1 MKNLKKIS
9 AVLGCAAA
17 LFVTGCGSTG
27 DNRSTGQV
35 IDDTAIHTKVKAA
48 LVNDP
53 VVSGT
58 AINVDVER
66 GVVVL
71 TGAVNGNVEKI
82 KAEDIAR
89 GVNGVRSVENNLIVR
104 QAGPSTTRNEPQ

>member
-1 MKNLKKIS
+1 MKRFKLILAGLVCTS
-9 AVLGCAAA
+9 A

-27 DNRSTGQV
+27 DSRSTGQV
-35 IDDTAIHTKVKAA
+35 IDDTAIHSKVKAA

-53 VVSGT
+53 VVAGT

-66 GVVVL
+66 GVVSL
-71 TGAVNGNVEKI
+71 TGAVNGNVEKE

-89 GVNGVRSVENNLIVR
+89 GVTGVRSVDNNLVVR
-104 QAGPSTTRNEPQ
+104 QANPDATR

>member
-17 LFVTGCGSTG
+17 LFVTGCGSTA
-27 DNRSTGQV
+27 DDRSTGQV

-66 GVVVL
+66 GVVIL
-71 TGAVNGNVEKI
+71 TGAVNGNVEKT

-104 QAGPSTTRNEPQ
+104 QAAPSTTRSEPQ